1 MKQRLHTAACLL
13 ACLLLA
19 SCGVNSPITVEDGTT
34 VEGDRTTVNGGIFIG
49 ADCTVKGDCRTVNGP
64 VSVGPDS
71 RVQSLKSVNGPI
83 KLDDDIVVDGDLE
96 TVNGGIRI
104 GREVSVDGNLET
116 VNGGVSIGS
125 GGSIRG
131 EIRTVN
137 GGIGLDNTEVT
148 GDLITSNGDI
158 TLENGS
164 RVKGNLVIRGTKGT
178 ELKPPTIT
186 VSGTSIVDGD
196 IEIRDEDRGV
206 RLVLVNGGQVT
217 GSTGSAVVERIDEQ
231 PQERVE

>member
-164 RVKGNLVIRGTKGT
+164 RVTGNLVIRGTKGT

-206 RLVLVNGGQVT
+206 RLVLIDGGRVT